1 MNIIFNIKQVEI
13 GCVTFVSIQ
22 HDPLYKHV
30 MWVWSY
36 PPTSLTVRVSEEPWH
51 DYWMDQVQVKAF
63 SWILLSQHD
72 TNPTH

>member
-22 HDPLYKHV
+22 HDPLYKRV

-36 PPTSLTVRVSEEPWH
+36 PPTSLTDRVSEEP
-51 DYWMDQVQVKAF
+51 
-63 SWILLSQHD
+63 
-72 TNPTH
+72 